1 MEQKTNT
8 RGGARQGSGRKAA
21 ATKKVTIS
29 FRVTEATHDKIQK
42 LREDGVDINK
52 HLEMMIALLASP
64 KTHREFICGG
74 PRTGKSFQAMIAAA
88 MNEGPKEETIIID
101 EDLTGPA
108 WPKIKSIKRDD

>member
-42 LREDGVDINK
+42 LREAGVDITGE
-52 HLEMMIALLASP
+52 LEKLVE
-64 KTHREFICGG
+64 R
-74 PRTGKSFQAMIAAA
+74 
-88 MNEGPKEETIIID
+88 
-101 EDLTGPA
+101 LT
-108 WPKIKSIKRDD
+108 KRRDD